1 MSEVDN
7 SPASRVSSSI
17 FLLAPRVLLVKTRL
31 ALRVT
36 QGLIATAVADEPN
49 LDRRSLHCYDEL
61 LGVCSHTVIVTVGGR
76 ILVSGCGLYPY
87 RVSCGRDSILSVRGC
102 CKNKYRH
109 RTFAAGARRGLL
121 LRSLQ

>member
-36 QGLIATAVADEPN
+36 QGLIATAVYACK
-49 LDRRSLHCYDEL
+49 LHRR
-61 LGVCSHTVIVTVGGR
+61 
-76 ILVSGCGLYPY
+76 
-87 RVSCGRDSILSVRGC
+87 
-102 CKNKYRH
+102 
-109 RTFAAGARRGLL
+109 
-121 LRSLQ
+121 LRWEEE

>member
-36 QGLIATAVADEPN
+36 QGLIATAVVKLWYAGALFLHSIAGGTRGANGMGGSKDWRK
-49 LDRRSLHCYDEL
+49 DRRWL
-61 LGVCSHTVIVTVGGR
+61 
-76 ILVSGCGLYPY
+76 
-87 RVSCGRDSILSVRGC
+87 
-102 CKNKYRH
+102 
-109 RTFAAGARRGLL
+109 
-121 LRSLQ
+121 